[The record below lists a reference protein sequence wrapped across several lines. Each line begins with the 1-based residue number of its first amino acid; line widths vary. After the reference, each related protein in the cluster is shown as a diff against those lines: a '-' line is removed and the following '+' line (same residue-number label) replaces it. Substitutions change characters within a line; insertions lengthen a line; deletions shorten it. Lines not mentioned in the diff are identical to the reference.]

1 MNMTKETAINL
12 FEQKQIRSIWKEEE
26 EEWYF
31 SIIDAKYM
39 FMKI

>member
-1 MNMTKETAINL
+1 MTMTKETAIKL
-12 FEQKQIRSIWKEEE
+12 FEQNQIRFIWKEEN

-39 FMKI
+39 LRKN